1 MVNRKIVFIDWGG
14 GLLPTL
20 FSWAGNLW
28 DCNEGLQHLRVY
40 EPCETCE
47 SRPNCGT
54 LTILISTKMRFVK
67 EMWTQPT
74 QSHWARKYCQCCL
87 FYCSARFLGFM
98 ENSEMS
104 HFVDVVFMVV
114 KHHSWELLWDQAI
127 RNKEL
132 SCNLC
137 RCLSIM
143 LWIFDQHCYWE
154 LFKFVFSA
162 KLLCMTWDMV
172 AAQLEY
178 KMFPCLANIMLTK

>member
-1 MVNRKIVFIDWGG
+1 MYNCTIQNFWISFPCKFFEIFFGPVLQRVPRWEVEIKMPLHRGSQQNLNSRAIFIFIIAFSFVVVNRIIVSIDWGG

-74 QSHWARKYCQCCL
+74 QSHWVRKYCQCCL

-104 HFVDVVFMVV
+104 HFVDVV
-114 KHHSWELLWDQAI
+114 KHHSWE
-127 RNKEL
+127 N
-132 SCNLC
+132 SCG
-137 RCLSIM
+137 
-143 LWIFDQHCYWE
+143 
-154 LFKFVFSA
+154 
-162 KLLCMTWDMV
+162 
-172 AAQLEY
+172 
-178 KMFPCLANIMLTK
+178 TKQ